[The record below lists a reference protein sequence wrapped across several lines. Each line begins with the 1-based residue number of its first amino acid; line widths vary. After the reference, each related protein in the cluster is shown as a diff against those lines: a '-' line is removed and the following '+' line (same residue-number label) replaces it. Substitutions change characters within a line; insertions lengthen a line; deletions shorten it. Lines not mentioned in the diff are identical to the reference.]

1 MDQYSTKK
9 QMFEQ
14 KNQGLEPKKY
24 QYSTKQKNNIWTKKK
39 QMFQQT
45 KQLLKI
51 VKKTIEVMFD
61 QRKFVG
67 TKINSKVWAKTT
79 TKI

>member
-1 MDQYSTKK
+1 
-9 QMFEQ
+9 
-14 KNQGLEPKKY
+14 
-24 QYSTKQKNNIWTKKK
+24 
-39 QMFQQT
+39 MFQQT

-67 TKINSKVWAKTT
+67 TKKGQMFEQLVVRRGPHFFSSVCRSIPERFA
-79 TKI
+79 